1 VGDLERKAV
10 RRRLLV
16 QPAVV
21 GRGKRSAKFLEDT
34 ALACGVFG
42 VLVDRAGLVEV
53 ISAAS
58 TILRVESRFDLDL
71 ALHVCASQEACWRS
85 KESCE
90 GV

>member
-1 VGDLERKAV
+1 
-10 RRRLLV
+10 
-16 QPAVV
+16 
-21 GRGKRSAKFLEDT
+21 
-34 ALACGVFG
+34 
-42 VLVDRAGLVEV
+42 VDRAELVEV